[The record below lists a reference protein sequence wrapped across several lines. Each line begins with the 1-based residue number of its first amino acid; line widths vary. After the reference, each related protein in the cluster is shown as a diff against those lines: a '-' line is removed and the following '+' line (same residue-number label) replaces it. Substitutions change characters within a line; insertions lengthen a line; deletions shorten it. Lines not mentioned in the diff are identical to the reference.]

1 LGAITPWLCSTE
13 LLGTP
18 SSDQHKKIRTCEKH
32 VKPVQVLLEPSVSCL
47 SVTKVPLHYEKGM
60 FHFTANRRLAVFN
73 ELVPVEAF
81 EGISRFQAAWALGDL
96 KSHAFQV
103 LIIGF
108 CNTLCDSKITGI
120 SV

>member
-1 LGAITPWLCSTE
+1 MEPIQIIFESFVGNLPVAEVSFHNQESMLY
-13 LLGTP
+13 LA
-18 SSDQHKKIRTCEKH
+18 SD
-32 VKPVQVLLEPSVSCL
+32 
-47 SVTKVPLHYEKGM
+47 
-60 FHFTANRRLAVFN
+60 RRLSMLN

-81 EGISRFQAAWALGDL
+81 EGISRFQVAWALGDL
-96 KSHAFQV
+96 KSHSFQV